1 MPRQSKNKP
10 PHTVS
15 WIPKKSPPSLFMQ
28 KKTSHIQISI
38 DMAYIAGDTFAFLKD
53 FWILYDLTLITG
65 EFRVEGLV
73 LRVWGP
79 GFKVGDLG
87 FGIQGLGCRV

>member
-1 MPRQSKNKP
+1 
-10 PHTVS
+10 
-15 WIPKKSPPSLFMQ
+15 MQ

-73 LRVWGP
+73 LRV
-79 GFKVGDLG
+79 
-87 FGIQGLGCRV
+87 